1 VVTEIDADELKLG
14 GGLQCS
20 FGQLDPATGEALAR
34 LGSQVSIKNDKGERE
49 GGKGISPLTRSF
61 GGW

>member
-20 FGQLDPATGEALAR
+20 FGQLDPATGEALA
-34 LGSQVSIKNDKGERE
+34 
-49 GGKGISPLTRSF
+49 
-61 GGW
+61 